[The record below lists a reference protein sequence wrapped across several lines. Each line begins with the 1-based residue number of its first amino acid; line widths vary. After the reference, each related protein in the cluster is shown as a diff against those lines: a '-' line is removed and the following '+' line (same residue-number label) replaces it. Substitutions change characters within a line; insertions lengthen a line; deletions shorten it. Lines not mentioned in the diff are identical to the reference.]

1 MPYGLLIVDDDREFR
16 DEFKECF
23 DEYKV
28 YEAGTGKQAMELL
41 AKPNEVDLVFLD
53 VNLPDTKGTT
63 LLTTIHDLYPK
74 LGIVILTGHG
84 SKDVVLEALKGKA
97 DDYVDKPIDIDR
109 TKDLIKKL
117 LESKVEAID
126 VVNGSLEDKLQRVKH
141 YADRNVYKKVV
152 LEDVARLVFLSPKY
166 LSRLFKQHTGMNFS
180 EYRLKVKIKEAM
192 KLLKQKGMSVE
203 QIAFNMGYQNLESF
217 IRIFKK
223 ITGKTPSEFRK
234 SEP

>member
-1 MPYGLLIVDDDREFR
+1 MPYSLLIVDDDRDFR
-16 DEFKECF
+16 NEFKECF

-28 YEAGTGKQAMELL
+28 YEAGTGQQAMELL
-41 AKPNEVDLVFLD
+41 AKPNEVDLIFLD
-53 VNLPDTKGTT
+53 VYLPDTKGTK
-63 LLTTIHDLYPK
+63 LLTTIHELYPK
-74 LGIVILTGHG
+74 LGIVILTGQG

-97 DDYVDKPIDIDR
+97 DDYVDKPINIER

-117 LESKVEAID
+117 LESKIEAID
-126 VVNGSLEDKLQRVKH
+126 VINGSLEDKLQRVKH
-141 YADRNVYKKVV
+141 YAERNVYKKVV

-180 EYRLKVKIKEAM
+180 EYRLKVKITESM

-223 ITGKTPSEFRK
+223 ITGKTPSEYRK
-234 SEP
+234 SAP